1 MKKDEWLLPGYN
13 PGLSVDDWE
22 RLLNDPEVF
31 NKQSFEVL
39 KRLKDY
45 GGAATCTQLA
55 NKYGRTVNFYN
66 TNSSRLG
73 KRVVNKTNCKVNRRK
88 DGGINFWAVPYIS
101 KYASKDE
108 EGAYILKIRD
118 ELSEALDRVD
128 LSKVSLFA
136 DEDVSCDEPGYW
148 WLNANPKEYKFSG
161 VGIGEKVSYTLYN
174 DSGNKRRVFKNFLN
188 AEKGDMV
195 ICYES
200 KPVMKIVA
208 LGKVAGPSDGKE
220 IIFEKTEHLN
230 NPVAYTDLKECPGLQ
245 EMEYFVNPQGSLFRL
260 TESEYGVIMDLV
272 YKHNPPKYTKE
283 DFLSEVFM
291 DSETYDTLKYIIKSK
306 KNVILQGAPGVGKTY
321 AAGRLAYSIMGEKD
335 SSRIE
340 LIQFHQNYSYEDFI
354 MGFKPKQDGEG
365 FELTPGIFYN
375 FCQKAAGNTENEYF
389 FIIDEIN
396 RGNMSKIFGE
406 LLMAVEKEYRG
417 KNITLAYNGIKFMV
431 PPNVYIIGMM
441 NTADR
446 SLAMIDYALRRRFSF
461 FEMEPG
467 FETEGFKKYQAIIN
481 NKRFDKLV
489 QKIIEMNYDI
499 KKDPSLGQ
507 GFCIGHS
514 YLCNQTECTDKWM
527 EAVVDY
533 DIIPMIREYWF
544 DNEEKQKKWESI
556 LHGVFQ

>member
-1 MKKDEWLLPGYN
+1 MKKDEWFLPGYN
-13 PGLSVDDWE
+13 PGLSVDDWI

-31 NKQSFEVL
+31 NKQSLEVL

-55 NKYGRTVNFYN
+55 NKYGKTVNFYN
-66 TNSSRLG
+66 ANSSRLA
-73 KRVVNKTNCKVNRRK
+73 KRVFNKTNCKVNRRK
-88 DGGINFWAVPYIS
+88 DGSINFWAVLYIS

-136 DEDVSCDEPGYW
+136 DEDVSCDEPVYW
-148 WLNANPKEYKFSG
+148 WLNANPKEYKFSDMD
-161 VGIGEKVSYTLYN
+161 VGEKVSYTLYN
-174 DSGNKRRVFKNFLN
+174 DDGNKRRVFRNFLN
-188 AEKGDMV
+188 AEEGDIV

-200 KPVMKIVA
+200 TPVMKIVA
-208 LGKVAGPSDGKE
+208 LGKVAKPSDGKE

-230 NPVAYTDLKECPGLQ
+230 NPVAYTALKECKELQ
-245 EMEYFVNPQGSLFRL
+245 EMEYFVNPQGSLFKL

-272 YKHNPPKYTKE
+272 YRYNAPQYTKE

-467 FETEGFKKYQAIIN
+467 FETEGFKKYQAIID